1 MQIKVAKV
9 IDEYTL
15 VLNKG
20 SSDGIKEGQRFLI
33 YSVGEEVKDPDMGI
47 SLGMLELV
55 RGTGKARH
63 VQERMCTVTSDMT
76 QGGHRAIRRP
86 AKSGYRPLHMVLL
99 PEEIEEIIPGQK
111 VPFNAPEVGDFA
123 KPV

>member
-20 SSDGIKEGQRFLI
+20 SSNGIKEGQRFLI
-33 YSVGEEVKDPDMGI
+33 YSVGEEVKDPDTSV
-47 SLGMLELV
+47 SLGLLELV
-55 RGTGKARH
+55 KGTGKARH
-63 VQERMCTVTSDMT
+63 VQESMCTVTSDMNEGLRT
-76 QGGHRAIRRP
+76 IRRP
-86 AKSGYRPLHMVLL
+86 AKSGYRPLTMILF
-99 PEEIEEIIPGQK
+99 PEEVEEVIPGRK
-111 VPFNAPEVGDFA
+111 VPFEYPEVGDFA